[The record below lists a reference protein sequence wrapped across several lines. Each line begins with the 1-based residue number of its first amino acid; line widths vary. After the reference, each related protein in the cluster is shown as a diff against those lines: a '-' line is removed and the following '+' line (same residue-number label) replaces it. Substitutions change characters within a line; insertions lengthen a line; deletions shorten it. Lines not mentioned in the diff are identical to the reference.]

1 MVSNYDPDKE
11 EGVGLSRSVL
21 GSDLPYLNPCQS
33 EIARYISSQPTS
45 KLEAS

>member
-1 MVSNYDPDKE
+1 VCSCRSTMFCWRVGVVYNYGPDKQ

-33 EIARYISSQPTS
+33 S
-45 KLEAS
+45 